1 MTLYPFRAL
10 STMIGRVLVWREPA
24 RPEPNGSLSSEP
36 LSLQPLPTLL
46 VISAE
51 DIPLEGIEEDWDFAG
66 ILDASGDESEE
77 REER

>member
-1 MTLYPFRAL
+1 
-10 STMIGRVLVWREPA
+10 MIGRVLVWREPA

-36 LSLQPLPTLL
+36 LSLQTLPTLL
-46 VISAE
+46 AISAE

-66 ILDASGDESEE
+66 TLDASGDENED